1 MILRPCGSFAPSTF
15 RGENMPF
22 LDDSVLASVQRIIV
36 EPIISMSIQFI
47 AYGFYVL
54 LFGMCIR
61 TLLRKEPGSTRKL
74 FLWWSIVLFILATIS
89 AGCEL
94 YRFIAKTVLEF
105 QAVKMRDETKLD
117 EFYTR
122 DLTRNI
128 TDGFFFA
135 LFILTNIVTDSILMY
150 RCYIIWGSRK
160 RVIVL
165 PLFAV
170 VPFSVVGFTGV
181 IMYGIGN
188 KDQAVPSN
196 LDLVVR
202 GDMLEMIYMI
212 ASASVNALLTL
223 LTAGR
228 IWWITKEARTL
239 MGRSVSKNLESG
251 LLYPVFAMLHI
262 ALTETSD
269 LVYVPVNFLPTVVQM
284 GAIAPTLI
292 IVRASLGESVE
303 SVHSVKFTTMR
314 FQQGQSANTPSDQT
328 RTATTPS
335 KLEMGSSS
343 GDTKCEDT

>member
-1 MILRPCGSFAPSTF
+1 
-15 RGENMPF
+15 MPF

-61 TLLRKEPGSTRKL
+61 TLLRKEPGFTRKL

-89 AGCEL
+89 ARCEL

-105 QAVKMRDETKLD
+105 QAVKMRSDETKLD

-170 VPFSVVGFTGV
+170 VTFSVVGFTGV

-239 MGRSVSKNLESG
+239 MGRSVSKKYQTVVDCRCHYVLESG